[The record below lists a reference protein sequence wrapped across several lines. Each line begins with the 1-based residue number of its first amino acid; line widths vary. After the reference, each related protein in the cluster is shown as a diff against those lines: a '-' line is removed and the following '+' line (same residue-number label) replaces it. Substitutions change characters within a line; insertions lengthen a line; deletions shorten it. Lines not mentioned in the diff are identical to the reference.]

1 MLELEAARSS
11 AVINEVVIYKIGGII
26 FLAGFPVALIFVVLP
41 ARTMMRRRVR
51 SIAMMFIG
59 GGICF
64 VGFVAS
70 WPGPNSVTIAMMLGG
85 LLTLIAAAFYF
96 ARSYFSP
103 RTSN

>member
-1 MLELEAARSS
+1 MLGLEAARSS
-11 AVINEVVIYKIGGII
+11 TVVYEVVIFKIGGII

-41 ARTMMRRRVR
+41 ARTMMKRRVR

-64 VGFVAS
+64 IGFAAS
-70 WPGPNSVTIAMMLGG
+70 WPGPNSITIAMMLGG
-85 LLTLIAAAFYF
+85 LLTLITAAFCF

>member
-26 FLAGFPVALIFVVLP
+26 FLAGLPVALIFAVLP
-41 ARTMMRRRVR
+41 ARTMMRKRVR

-85 LLTLIAAAFYF
+85 LLTFITAAFCF

-103 RTSN
+103 KTSN